1 MSQRDDDNLPEKM
14 RRDLHELISSGPEQQ
29 RERQAEFLG
38 RAHRQV
44 ERGWGWAGAA
54 GRIAV
59 AATVLIAAGLAWQVQ
74 QTPVE
79 HARFAA
85 AEIPTIVDALLLAKR
100 PGVSQAQI
108 DRIAMAAV
116 QLKPEVVQ

>member
-14 RRDLHELISSGPEQQ
+14 RQDLHDLISSGPEEQ
-29 RERQAEFLG
+29 RERQVEFLG
-38 RAHRQV
+38 RAHRQI
-44 ERGWGWAGAA
+44 ERGSGWGRAA
-54 GRIAV
+54 GRIAI
-59 AATVLIAAGLAWQVQ
+59 AATVLIAAGLAWQVR

-85 AEIPTIVDALLLAKR
+85 AETPTIVDALLLAKR
-100 PGVSQAQI
+100 PGASQAQI
-108 DRIAMAAV
+108 DRVAMAAV

>member
-1 MSQRDDDNLPEKM
+1 M
-14 RRDLHELISSGPEQQ
+14 RRDLHELISSGPEEQS
-29 RERQAEFLG
+29 ERQAEFLG

-74 QTPVE
+74 RTPVE

-85 AEIPTIVDALLLAKR
+85 AETPTIVDALLLAKR
-100 PGVSQAQI
+100 PGASQAQI

-116 QLKPEVVQ
+116 QLKLEVVQ